1 MAEQKKNVVVPTY
14 QCEKIVNINNI
25 KKKIIASDDIRIM
38 KNCDSENCIQL
49 EEILKT
55 FNSPISEDQAWALI
69 YQSIRMYV
77 NLIEKADE
85 ISLKEL
91 RVPVNTKNIKIHKD
105 GLVHIDSA
113 NEGEFIN
120 RYLLYAIFYCNRQIR
135 SILFD
140 EIFIQ

>member
-1 MAEQKKNVVVPTY
+1 MAEQKKNIAVPTY
-14 QCEKIVNINNI
+14 QCEKIVNNNNI
-25 KKKIIASDDIRIM
+25 KKKIFVTDDIRIVTD
-38 KNCDSENCIQL
+38 CDSENCIQL

-113 NEGEFIN
+113 NEGEYF
-120 RYLLYAIFYCNRQIR
+120 
-135 SILFD
+135 
-140 EIFIQ
+140 